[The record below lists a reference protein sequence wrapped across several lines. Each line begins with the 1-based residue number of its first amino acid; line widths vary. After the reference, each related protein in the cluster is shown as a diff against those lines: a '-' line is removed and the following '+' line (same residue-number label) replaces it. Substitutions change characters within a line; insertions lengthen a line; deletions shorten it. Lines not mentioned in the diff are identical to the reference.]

1 VNSPNAHVNIVSS
14 RGTQCRGTQSW
25 LLGKIASRTG
35 QTIVVLGICLF
46 VVSRLA
52 MYFLLAQVG
61 TLQVIALTLGVASVM
76 ALNICERIHA

>member
-1 VNSPNAHVNIVSS
+1 
-14 RGTQCRGTQSW
+14 
-25 LLGKIASRTG
+25 
-35 QTIVVLGICLF
+35 
-46 VVSRLA
+46 